1 MSLTDNQTKLK
12 FVQSLSKNSQVFVNE
27 TRVWIKVETL
37 NKLKKHL
44 IAGSVVALA
53 MCALAA
59 FEMQSLRG
67 VAPES

>member
-53 MCALAA
+53 MYA
-59 FEMQSLRG
+59 
-67 VAPES
+67 